1 MSWTFKTSCKWSYPR
16 PDRISLA
23 SIISCCSAGGCGF
36 ECACSPS
43 VWCFYIFLAR
53 DYFLSPSYSF
63 FGSSKVAVDSSFLC
77 LIDLTMSF
85 LGVRLFFFSFSIS
98 LTTIFC
104 SFCSYFFFRAS
115 CSYFF
120 FRASCWFSRSAAFSY
135 IAIFSFLSK
144 SAFSLNYLASYYAL
158 WASEYFF
165 SD

>member
-43 VWCFYIFLAR
+43 VWCFYIFLAK

-63 FGSSKVAVDSSFLC
+63 FGSSKVAVASSFLC

-104 SFCSYFFFRAS
+104 SF